1 MDRHLEAFLEMMS
14 AERGATRNTLEAYR
28 ADLESA
34 HAFLEDPPH
43 ATPGELRGFL
53 AHQAALGFA
62 ARTQA
67 RRLSSLRQFY
77 RFLAR
82 EGLRSDDPTE
92 LLDSPKAPAPLPKA
106 LSEAEVGQLLEGA
119 GKLAPPQSAIATAAI
134 ELLYASGLRV
144 TELVTLPAGLLR
156 ADEPLVAVRGKG
168 AKERLIPI
176 SRRAREAAMAA
187 QEGLVP
193 RGKGRA
199 AARRWLLPS
208 RGANGHLT
216 RQGVGLLL
224 KQAALAGGLDPA
236 KVSPHV
242 LRHSFATHLLSRGAD
257 LRALQMLLGHADI
270 ATTQIYT
277 RVLEERLRAVMEEHH
292 PLARG

>member
-1 MDRHLEAFLEMMS
+1 VTRELESFLEMMS
-14 AERGATRNTLEAYR
+14 AERGAAPNTLAAYR
-28 ADLESA
+28 ADLEGALDFLGAGSA
-34 HAFLEDPPH
+34 HA
-43 ATPGELRGFL
+43 AAGELRAWLGT
-53 AHQAALGFA
+53 QAAFS

-82 EGLRSDDPTE
+82 EGMRADDPTE
-92 LLDSPKAPAPLPKA
+92 LLDSPKAPASLPKA
-106 LSEAEVGQLLEGA
+106 LSEAQLGQLLEGA
-119 GKLAPPQSAIATAAI
+119 AKLSPAQAPIAIAAI

-144 TELVTLPAGLLR
+144 TELVTLPAGMLR
-156 ADEPLVAVRGKG
+156 AEEPLVTVMGKG
-168 AKERLIPI
+168 RKERLVPI
-176 SRRAREAAMAA
+176 SRRAREAAQAA
-187 QEGLVP
+187 QAGLVA
-193 RGKGRA
+193 RGKGRLA
-199 AARRWLLPS
+199 AKKYLLPS
-208 RGANGHLT
+208 RGAAGHLT

-224 KQAALAGGLDPA
+224 KQAAVAGGLDPA

-257 LRALQMLLGHADI
+257 LRALQTLLGHADI

-277 RVLEERLRAVMEEHH
+277 RVLEERLRAVVEEHH

>member
-1 MDRHLEAFLEMMS
+1 VNRYLESFLEMMA
-14 AERGATRNTLEAYR
+14 AERGAARNTLEAYR

-34 HAFLEDPPH
+34 LTHLGGDVVQ
-43 ATPGELRGFL
+43 ATPEDLRGWL
-53 AHQAALGFA
+53 ATQAQYS

-82 EGLRSDDPTE
+82 EGLRPDDPTE

-106 LSEAEVGQLLEGA
+106 LSEAEVQQLIAGA
-119 GKLAPPQSAIATAAI
+119 EKLSPAQAPIAVAAI

-144 TELVTLPAGLLR
+144 TELVTLPAGMLR
-156 ADEPLVAVRGKG
+156 AEEPLVTVMGKG
-168 AKERLIPI
+168 RKERLVPI
-176 SRRAREAAMAA
+176 SRRAREAAAAA

-193 RGKGRA
+193 RGKGRLSA
-199 AARRWLLPS
+199 KKWLLPS

-257 LRALQMLLGHADI
+257 LRALQTLLGHADI

-277 RVLEERLRAVMEEHH
+277 RVLEERLRAVVEEHH
-292 PLARG
+292 PLARS

>member
-1 MDRHLEAFLEMMS
+1 MSPYLESFLEMMS
-14 AERGATRNTLEAYR
+14 AERGASPNTLLAYR
-28 ADLESA
+28 ADLVDALGYLGAGAEKA
-34 HAFLEDPPH
+34 GPD
-43 ATPGELRGFL
+43 ELRAWLATQAGFS
-53 AHQAALGFA
+53 

-77 RFLAR
+77 RFIAR
-82 EGLRSDDPTE
+82 EGLRTDDPTE
-92 LLDSPKAPAPLPKA
+92 LLDSPKAPASLPKA
-106 LSEAEVGQLLEGA
+106 LSEADIAQLIEGA
-119 GKLAPPQSAIATAAI
+119 SKLPTAQSAIATAAI

-144 TELVTLPAGLLR
+144 TELVTLPAGMLR
-156 ADEPLVAVRGKG
+156 AEEPLVTVRGKG
-168 AKERLIPI
+168 QKERLVPI
-176 SRRAREAAMAA
+176 SRRAREAAAAA
-187 QEGLVP
+187 QATLKP
-193 RGKGRA
+193 LGKGRVT
-199 AARRWLLPS
+199 ARKWLLPS

-257 LRALQMLLGHADI
+257 LRALQTLLGHADI

-277 RVLEERLRAVMEEHH
+277 RVLEERLRAVVEEHH